1 MANDPPKPAP
11 PISTQAVSYAEA
23 ALKGLHEEE
32 VEDLAL
38 ILDAA
43 MREIVERYVE
53 RIRKG

>member
-1 MANDPPKPAP
+1 MANDPPNPAP
-11 PISTQAVSYAEA
+11 PISTQAVSYAKA

-43 MREIVERYVE
+43 MREIVGRYVE